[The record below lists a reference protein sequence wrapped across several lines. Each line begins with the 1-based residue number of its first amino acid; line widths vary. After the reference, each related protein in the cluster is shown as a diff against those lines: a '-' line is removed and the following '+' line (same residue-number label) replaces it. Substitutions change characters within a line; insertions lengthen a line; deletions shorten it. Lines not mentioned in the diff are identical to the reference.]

1 MDSWSKHLVNRKLTI
16 SKEAA
21 CFGTQKCLQCRQ
33 VIVHYCSSPLRIV
46 FFYAVIVY
54 RPELTAHA
62 HYYARPVMMSLL
74 VSSSLRMLHVVS
86 CRYVVLICFFFT
98 AHAHGVEAV
107 MSSLFVSSSLRML
120 TAVHTVLWW
129 YSFRRL
135 RSCGGGGFSCPCATL
150 ADYLHKLPLRHTLLS
165 AFSCLL
171 DKELGIEE
179 DEWAEYLL

>member
-1 MDSWSKHLVNRKLTI
+1 MDSWSKHLVNRKLAI

-21 CFGTQKCLQCRQ
+21 CFGTQKWLQCRQ

-46 FFYAVIVY
+46 FFHAVIVY
-54 RPELTAHA
+54 RPELIAHA

-74 VSSSLRMLHVVS
+74 VSSSLRMLYVVS

-120 TAVHTVLWW
+120 TAVHTVLRW

-135 RSCGGGGFSCPCATL
+135 RSWGGGGDLAVHVQRWQIISTNSLYATHCCL
-150 ADYLHKLPLRHTLLS
+150 HSLVYLTKNS
-165 AFSCLL
+165 A
-171 DKELGIEE
+171 
-179 DEWAEYLL
+179 